1 MDFIISIEQFN
12 LAETLAIE
20 TLHRFSNA
28 KGHYN
33 NTSNSHLRG
42 KIGEI
47 AVSTALEKLGF
58 ELENTYTDLDRMSE
72 ADIIIPGKLRI
83 DVKTWNIEHW
93 DEMGRCI
100 SVDQIGKLEKKADAI
115 VWCTSPEMLAPGICV
130 EIVGWNKVSEVRQS
144 PRRMTGPK
152 NGRKVDNFL
161 MDISDIRDFSDLKQL
176 L

>member
-1 MDFIISIEQFN
+1 MDMIISPEQFE
-12 LAETLAIE
+12 LAQRLAIE
-20 TLHRFSNA
+20 TLSRFSTL

-47 AVSTALEKLGF
+47 AASSALEELGMK
-58 ELENTYTDLDRMSE
+58 LENTYTNLDRMSE
-72 ADIIIPGKLRI
+72 ADIVIPGKLRI

-93 DEMGRCI
+93 AEMGRCI
-100 SVDQIGKLEKKADAI
+100 AIDQLGKLEKKADI
-115 VWCTSPEMLAPGICV
+115 IIWCTSPNILTPGINV
-130 EIVGWNKVSEVRQS
+130 EVVGWNKVSEVGKS

-152 NGRKVDNFL
+152 NGRKVDNFQL
-161 MDISDIRDFSDLKQL
+161 DIKEIRDLSDLEKL

>member
-1 MDFIISIEQFN
+1 MDFIISIEQFK
-12 LAETLAIE
+12 LAEALAIE

-47 AVSTALEKLGF
+47 ATSTAIQELGF
-58 ELENTYTDLDRMSE
+58 KVENTYTDLDRMSE
-72 ADIIIPGKLRI
+72 ADLVISGNLRI

-93 DEMGRCI
+93 NEMGRCI
-100 SVDQIGKLEKKADAI
+100 SVDQIGKLEKKADI
-115 VWCTSPEMLAPGICV
+115 IIWCISPNILAAGISV
-130 EIVGWNKVSEVRQS
+130 SVAGWNKVSEVRQA
-144 PRRMTGPK
+144 PRRLTGPQ
-152 NGRKVDNFL
+152 NGRKVENFQFEV
-161 MDISDIRDFSDLKQL
+161 SGIRDIADLQQL